1 MLLQKQEIVDR
12 LEENGD
18 IGTARQTELVL
29 PDQVDTDRD
38 QQLLTELGVNI
49 EYLLNQNE
57 Q

>member
-1 MLLQKQEIVDR
+1 VLLQKQEIVDR

-18 IGTARQTELVL
+18 IGTARQAELVL
-29 PDQVDTDRD
+29 PEQVDTDRD

-49 EYLLNQNE
+49 KYLLNQNE